1 MSKAT
6 QTPYELQLA
15 RRMSRLGTETA
26 FEVLNKARAL
36 ERQGR
41 NIIHLEIGEPDF
53 DTPANVVEAAVD
65 ALHSGWTHYGPS
77 AGLPDPRQA
86 LAEYVSRTR
95 GVKVRSDEVVVVPG
109 GKPIIFFSIL
119 ALVDEGDEVIYPTP
133 GFPIY
138 ESMINYVGGR
148 AVPIALRE
156 ERDFSLD
163 VKELVS
169 LISDRTKLIIINS
182 PQNPTGGVLE
192 RRDIEQIA
200 KVIGERKIMILSDE
214 IYSRLLFDGGQHFSI
229 MSVPGMQER
238 TILLD
243 GFSKTYA
250 MTGWRMGYG
259 VMRADLAAHM
269 TRLMTNSN
277 SCTASFTQVAGIEAI
292 RGDQSSV
299 DHMRDEFQRRRDV
312 FVAGLNKI
320 KGFSCRMP
328 KGAFYVF
335 PNITATGWKSKPLAD
350 ALLEQAGSGAVRDS
364 VRGIR
369 RRISAIQCGEFAGES
384 KGSGPTRA
392 MDEEE
397 ESISSNTPGCVLG
410 SCMPMKKSAESTYS
424 QTQPSAGAGVRFSRS
439 QQGPAAVV
447 VGRAAAEEVA

>member
-1 MSKAT
+1 MLKTT
-6 QTPYELQLA
+6 QTQHQLQLA

-41 NIIHLEIGEPDF
+41 SIVHLEIGEPDF

-65 ALHSGWTHYGPS
+65 ALHKGWTHYGPS
-77 AGLPDPRQA
+77 AGLPELRQA
-86 LAEYVSRTR
+86 IAQYVSRTR
-95 GVKVRSDEVVVVPG
+95 GVNVSSDEVVVVPG

-119 ALVDEGDEVIYPTP
+119 SLVDEADEVIYPNP

-138 ESMINYVGGR
+138 ESMVNYVGGR

-156 ERDFSLD
+156 DRDFALD
-163 VKELVS
+163 VNELES
-169 LISDRTKLIIINS
+169 LISDRTKLIIMNS
-182 PQNPTGGVLE
+182 PQNPTGGVLG
-192 RRDIEQIA
+192 RREIEQIA
-200 KVIGERKIMILSDE
+200 KVIGDRNIMVLSDE
-214 IYSRLLFDGGQHFSI
+214 IYSRLLFDGEQHFSI
-229 MSVPGMQER
+229 TSVPGMQER

-292 RGDQSSV
+292 QGDQNSV
-299 DHMRDEFQRRRDV
+299 DRMRDEFQRRRDV

-328 KGAFYVF
+328 RGAFYVF
-335 PNITATGWKSKPLAD
+335 PNITATRWKSKALAD
-350 ALLEQAGSGAVRDS
+350 ALLEQAGVAALSGTSFGAF
-364 VRGIR
+364 
-369 RRISAIQCGEFAGES
+369 GEGY
-384 KGSGPTRA
+384 
-392 MDEEE
+392 
-397 ESISSNTPGCVLG
+397 L
-410 SCMPMKKSAESTYS
+410 
-424 QTQPSAGAGVRFSRS
+424 RFS
-439 QQGPAAVV
+439 
-447 VGRAAAEEVA
+447 VANSLENLREALERIDQWTTKNL